1 MRIILPPS
9 PALLDLLRNNLHL
22 LLLHIDDTHCLPDIF
37 DGLHLHHAPY
47 LTPPDGL
54 QRPR

>member
-1 MRIILPPS
+1 MRITLAPS

-22 LLLHIDDTHCLPDIF
+22 LLLHIDDTHCLPYIL
-37 DGLHLHHAPY
+37 DGLHLHNAPN